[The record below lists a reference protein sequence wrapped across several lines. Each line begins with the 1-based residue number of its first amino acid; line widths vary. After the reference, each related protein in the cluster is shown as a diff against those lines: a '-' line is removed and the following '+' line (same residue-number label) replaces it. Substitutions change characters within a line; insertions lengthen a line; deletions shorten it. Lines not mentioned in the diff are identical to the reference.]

1 MQESC
6 RIYMVCGWLY
16 LAKLF
21 SAGNFWR
28 NLAVNTFPPF
38 AAMTGRDDRET
49 MADTLS
55 HFLQLVVA
63 ICRVAK
69 SYTHVSR
76 SMAVNSRQARYGIY
90 ACMAAMVGAVAY
102 AFVRLYGLNE
112 RAGMD
117 IIIVNIVVFT
127 LSAGI
132 MVYLSWKERDIG
144 QEEMFRD

>member
-1 MQESC
+1 
-6 RIYMVCGWLY
+6 
-16 LAKLF
+16 
-21 SAGNFWR
+21 
-28 NLAVNTFPPF
+28 
-38 AAMTGRDDRET
+38 
-49 MADTLS
+49 
-55 HFLQLVVA
+55 
-63 ICRVAK
+63 
-69 SYTHVSR
+69 
-76 SMAVNSRQARYGIY
+76 MAVNSRQARYGIY

-102 AFVRLYGLNE
+102 AFVQLYGLNE